1 MTYIWGNTT
10 SFMNRLNN
18 DELLKKSLEMRVNIC
33 KLSNKLGSIHLGG
46 LLSSVN
52 ILVVVLYNYIEFGDN
67 YGNKFVPS
75 KPHSAILIYLILC
88 DLGLYE
94 FDFFKNYKKLGS
106 SVYQFPCKDNPY
118 IDVSLGSLG
127 YGLSISLGMAIARKN
142 DKIFSRIFCLVG
154 DGELQ
159 EGSNWEAIMYA
170 GSHNMDNLVCIVD
183 NNHCTASFKYGENI
197 TFNISKAFEAFGWE
211 YVVVNGENI
220 NEIDNTIRNLPKVN
234 FLGKPYAIIVNS
246 KKGQGIKFLESP
258 DWHYGSLSDNKIKD
272 ILSEIC

>member
-1 MTYIWGNTT
+1 
-10 SFMNRLNN
+10 MNRLNN

-197 TFNISKAFEAFGWE
+197 TFNISKAFEAFGWK